1 MSDKIEKSTK
11 IENDAPK
18 HAMKTAVRL
27 FGQLNNQK
35 GRLIVVISSSLPLF
49 PRR

>member
-1 MSDKIEKSTK
+1 MSDKIEKSTE
-11 IENDAPK
+11 IEKDAPK

-27 FGQLNNQK
+27 FGQLNV
-35 GRLIVVISSSLPLF
+35 LSSSSSLSLF